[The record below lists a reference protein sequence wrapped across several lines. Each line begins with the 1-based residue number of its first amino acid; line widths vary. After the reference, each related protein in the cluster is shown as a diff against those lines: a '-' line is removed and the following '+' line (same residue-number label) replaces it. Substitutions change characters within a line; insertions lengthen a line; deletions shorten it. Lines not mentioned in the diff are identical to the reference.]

1 MANLIA
7 TISGFIVP
15 GIGQMLNRQLLHG
28 GVILIFLII
37 SIILA
42 FMLLNLPW
50 YGLAVIYLVFS
61 AYSAIDAWIYS
72 PRKDEIEDKK
82 LMEFEEMQKNLQEK
96 EEREKENLKDKLK
109 MSLVNRYG
117 QGNYEI
123 TQLTKKGDK
132 WRAEIKVNEKH
143 FEVNVSN
150 EGILL

>member
-7 TISGFIVP
+7 TISGLIIP
-15 GIGQMLNRQLLHG
+15 GTGQMLNRQFLHG
-28 GVILIFLII
+28 GVVLIFLII
-37 SIILA
+37 SLTAA
-42 FMLLNLPW
+42 FMLLKFEW

-82 LMEFEEMQKNLQEK
+82 LSEFEEMQKNLQEK

-109 MSLVNRYG
+109 MSLINRYG
-117 QGNYEI
+117 QGNYAI
-123 TQLTKKGDK
+123 IKLTKKGDK
-132 WRAEIKVNEKH
+132 WRAEIKANEKY

-150 EGILL
+150 EGIIL